1 MTTPKIQNW
10 LTNTSPALFSLYT
23 SFAAF
28 STYSCMYAFRK
39 PFAVATFQDLSFW
52 GIDYKILLITAQ
64 VLGYTLSKFI
74 GIKVVSEMSGKK
86 RGISIVLLIS
96 TAALALLGFAITPS
110 PYNIIFLFLNG
121 LPLGMVWGLVFSY
134 LEGRRVT
141 EILGAG
147 LSVSFIFSSGLVKSI
162 GKWLMLDFGVSE
174 FWMPVLTGMIFFLP
188 MLFFVWMLEQVPPP
202 TVKDEESRTKRM
214 PMNKAERWKF
224 FRSFS
229 TGLVLMILVYTL
241 LTAFRDFRD
250 NFASDIWINLGF
262 GDQAMIF
269 TLTEIPVA
277 ITVLITMSL
286 VMLIKNN
293 LKAFM
298 TLHLIIMVGIFMIGF
313 GTFAFEQGWINGPVW
328 MTLVGMGLYLGYVP
342 FNSVLFD
349 RLIAVFKYVSNAGF
363 LIYLADAFGYLGSVG
378 ILFYKNYF
386 FSELNAARF
395 FIRGGYLMFV
405 ISLTL
410 TILSMIYFYRKH
422 KHTSTVLDPAIA

>member
-10 LTNTSPALFSLYT
+10 LNNTSPALFSLYT

-277 ITVLITMSL
+277 IIVLITMSL

>member
-1 MTTPKIQNW
+1 MTIPKIQNW

>member
-229 TGLVLMILVYTL
+229 TGLALMILVYTL